1 MKNWKLLLTAALL
14 VCMVFGL
21 CACGSDPVGTEDTT
35 PGLTT
40 TAPVVTT
47 TAPADDG
54 KVTYTVKVV
63 DESGKGVAGV
73 MVQLCLEACVPTLTD
88 ASGVATW
95 SMEEADYKA
104 QLTTTP
110 AGYAADTAEYYFEDG
125 SYELTITLKAAG

>member
-14 VCMVFGL
+14 VCMVFSL

-73 MVQLCLEACVPTLTD
+73 MVQLCLD
-88 ASGVATW
+88 AEDAFFVAKDQKLW
-95 SMEEADYKA
+95 
-104 QLTTTP
+104 
-110 AGYAADTAEYYFEDG
+110 
-125 SYELTITLKAAG
+125 